1 MITGS
6 INYYLIHNNHFDYT
20 IKISKYATAPGFT
33 ATRALHACLRCDE
46 RYPLA
51 LNPKNSNAN
60 CLTNPLW
67 KQGKSWKTLT
77 KILLLTR
84 CYSDCLYKT
93 TAGKFA
99 TNYFRHESSPPL

>member
-1 MITGS
+1 M
-6 INYYLIHNNHFDYT
+6 H
-20 IKISKYATAPGFT
+20 ATAPGFT

-93 TAGKFA
+93 TAAVIIFLSTVTSGQIFIIRLTA
-99 TNYFRHESSPPL
+99 SQSLYGTLPLL

>member
-1 MITGS
+1 M
-6 INYYLIHNNHFDYT
+6 H
-20 IKISKYATAPGFT
+20 ATAPGFT
-33 ATRALHACLRCDE
+33 ATRALHACLRCDG
-46 RYPLA
+46 RYPPA
-51 LNPKNSNAN
+51 LNPKNSNVN

-93 TAGKFA
+93 TAGIFA
-99 TNYFRHESSPPL
+99 TNYGNDSNLLIVFYVQIMPDDFVMQLHRF